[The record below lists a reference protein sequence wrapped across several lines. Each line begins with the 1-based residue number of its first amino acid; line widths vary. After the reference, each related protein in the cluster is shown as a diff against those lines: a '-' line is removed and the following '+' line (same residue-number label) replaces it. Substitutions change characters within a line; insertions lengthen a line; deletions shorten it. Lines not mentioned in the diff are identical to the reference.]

1 MTFAQTLAAHPLI
14 AILRGIT
21 PEEAPAIGD
30 ALLDAG
36 VRILEVPLNSP
47 RPFES
52 IAILARRCGAAALVG
67 AGTVMSAED
76 VVRVAE
82 AGGRLAISP
91 HLDPAVVAAATAAG
105 LIAIPGAFT
114 PTEIFAALRAGADA
128 VKLFPAE
135 LVGPEG
141 LRAMRA
147 VVPPE
152 VALIPVG
159 GVSAAT
165 MPAWRAAGASGFGVG
180 SALYR
185 PGRTAAEL
193 AALARDMV
201 TSARV
206 PGD

>member
-1 MTFAQTLAAHPLI
+1 MILAATLATHPLI

-30 ALLDAG
+30 ALLEAG

-52 IAILARRCGAAALVG
+52 IAILARRCGASALVG
-67 AGTVMSAED
+67 AGTVMSAEEAAQ
-76 VVRVAE
+76 VAE

-91 HLDPAVVAAATAAG
+91 HLDAAVLAAAKAAG
-105 LIAIPGAFT
+105 LAAIPGAFT
-114 PTEIFAALRAGADA
+114 ASEIFAALGAGADA

-135 LVGPEG
+135 LIGPEG
-141 LRAMRA
+141 LRALRA
-147 VVPPE
+147 VVPPG

-185 PGRTAAEL
+185 PGRTAAEV
-193 AALARDMV
+193 AALAREIV
-201 TSARV
+201 TASR
-206 PGD
+206 

>member
-1 MTFAQTLAAHPLI
+1 MTFTDMLAAHPVI
-14 AILRGIT
+14 AILRGLT

-52 IAILARRCGAAALVG
+52 IAILARRCGADALVG

-76 VVRVAE
+76 VARVSE

-91 HLDPAVVAAATAAG
+91 HLDVAVVAAAKAAG
-105 LIAIPGAFT
+105 LVAIPGAFT
-114 PTEIFAALRAGADA
+114 PSEIFAALRAGADA

-135 LVGPEG
+135 LIGPEG
-141 LRAMRA
+141 LRALRA
-147 VVPPE
+147 VVPAG

-165 MPAWRAAGASGFGVG
+165 MPEWRAAGASGFGVG
-180 SALYR
+180 SALFR
-185 PGRTAAEL
+185 PGRAATEV
-193 AALARDMV
+193 AALARAMV
-201 TSARV
+201 GAAR
-206 PGD
+206 PGG

>member
-1 MTFAQTLAAHPLI
+1 MIFAATLATHPLI

-21 PEEAPAIGD
+21 PEEAPDIGD
-30 ALLDAG
+30 ALLEAG

-52 IAILARRCGAAALVG
+52 IGILARRCGAAALVG
-67 AGTVMSAED
+67 AGTVMSAEE
-76 VVRVAE
+76 VARVAE

-91 HLDPAVVAAATAAG
+91 HLDAAVVAAAKAAG
-105 LIAIPGAFT
+105 LAAIPGAFT
-114 PTEIFAALRAGADA
+114 ASEILAALRAGADA

-135 LVGPEG
+135 LIGPEG
-141 LRAMRA
+141 LRALRA
-147 VVPPE
+147 VVPPA

-185 PGRTAAEL
+185 PGRRAAEV
-193 AALARDMV
+193 AALAREMV
-201 TSARV
+201 TASR
-206 PGD
+206 